1 MDVTQTHQHIQK
13 LIESNKPFLVG
24 RPGGTESVGL
34 HFFLKHRIHSLHK
47 NPPAYPDSYQ
57 RLVRVGPGVTHKS
70 NSDLDYFHI
79 KYLEATLGTNV
90 IGFGLF
96 APGALR
102 IVDMLRKTGVSTTP
116 IERLEPFVALSQ
128 SVPPWTKSLAGK
140 RVLIIHPFAK
150 SVESQFAN
158 RESINGVS
166 EVMPECDLQVLR
178 PPVTFAG
185 EESDKPWRFHF
196 EHLVADTQDREF
208 DIAITGAGSYG
219 LPIAHEIAKNGKQAI
234 HLGGSLQLLFGI
246 RGKRWEGV
254 SPYSDYTDE
263 TWVRPSPSEIPHGS
277 NSVEGGAY
285 W

>member
-1 MDVTQTHQHIQK
+1 MDVEQTHQHLQQ
-13 LIESNKPFLVG
+13 LIDSGKPFLVG

-47 NPPAYPDSYQ
+47 KLPAYPDSYK
-57 RLVRVGPGVTHKS
+57 RLVRIGPGVTHRS
-70 NSDLDYFHI
+70 RSDLDYFHM

-102 IVDMLRKTGVSTTP
+102 IVEMLQESGVKIAP
-116 IERLEPFVALSQ
+116 IEQLEPFVALSH
-128 SVPPWTKSLAGK
+128 SVSPWTRGLAGK
-140 RVLIIHPFAK
+140 RVLVIHPF
-150 SVESQFAN
+150 VESIQRQYAN
-158 RESINGVS
+158 RESIAGVS
-166 EVMPECDLQVLR
+166 EVMPGCDLQVLQ

-185 EESDKPWRFHF
+185 EKTDRPWRFHF
-196 EHLVADTQDREF
+196 EQLVADAQQREF

-219 LPIAHEIAKNGKQAI
+219 LPIAHEISKNGKQAI

-254 SPYSDYTDE
+254 SPYNDYMDE
-263 TWVRPSPSEIPHGS
+263 TWVRPSPSEIPQGS
-277 NSVEGGAY
+277 NNVEGGAY